1 MKAKKIS
8 LTQYLLKDLF
18 DYKEGNLFRKNGVV
32 AGGLHKSGYRQ
43 IKINDIQYPAHRLI
57 WIYHYGS
64 INEDLQIDHIN
75 GIKNDNRI
83 ENLRLVTVQQNCYNR
98 SKLKSK
104 GYSWSINNKK
114 WQASIWLNGKSKYL
128 GSFLNELDAR
138 NAYLN
143 ECLIHHKI

>member
-8 LTQYLLKDLF
+8 LTQYVLKDLF
-18 DYKEGNLFRKNGVV
+18 DYKEGNLFRKNGAV

-75 GIKNDNRI
+75 GVKNDNRL

-98 SKLKSK
+98 SKLKAK

-138 NAYLN
+138 NAYLS
-143 ECLIHHKI
+143 ECLTHHKI